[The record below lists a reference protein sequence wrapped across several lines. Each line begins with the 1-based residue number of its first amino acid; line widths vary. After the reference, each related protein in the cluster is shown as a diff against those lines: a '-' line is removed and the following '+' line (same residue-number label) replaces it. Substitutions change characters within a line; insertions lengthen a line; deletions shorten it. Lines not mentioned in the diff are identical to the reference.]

1 MRITSQ
7 AQLPVE
13 TLELPDDGFEEL
25 RAVFCERLKG
35 ERLRLLD
42 LSATLAHGNSDR
54 GMVLIELRN
63 RAHRLSG
70 TAAIFELR
78 GVAAL
83 ARALELAVEGVA
95 EGTAT
100 LPAEN
105 SDRVMHA
112 ALRALTSVISSLG
125 EASRALQAQQ
135 RIQAPRRT
143 RAMLNG

>member
-1 MRITSQ
+1 MRITN
-7 AQLPVE
+7 VE
-13 TLELPDDGFEEL
+13 QGRVLAPEAPDDGFEEL

-42 LSATLAHGNSDR
+42 LGATLAHGKSDR
-54 GMVLIELRN
+54 GLVLGELRD

-83 ARALELAVEGVA
+83 ARTLELAVEGVS
-95 EGTAT
+95 EGSTPLAQ
-100 LPAEN
+100 N
-105 SDRVMHA
+105 SDRVMYA
-112 ALRALTSVISSLG
+112 ALRALTSVISSLSQPARVLRVH
-125 EASRALQAQQ
+125 EQL
-135 RIQAPRRT
+135 QAPRRG